1 MEGKAYTI
9 YSIITTL
16 LEEAGL
22 AAVVLWLLP
31 RFGID
36 VPPWGLTL
44 MMAALGI
51 YSYITYRLGKQ
62 ALNKRPVITPDMA
75 GSQGKMV
82 TPLAPQ
88 GYVRVG
94 GELWQASTE
103 GSVLGEGEEV
113 VVEGMKG
120 LVLIVNPI
128 LR

>member
-36 VPPWGLTL
+36 VPPWGLAL

-75 GSQGKMV
+75 GSQGKTV

-103 GSVLGEGEEV
+103 GSALGEGEEV

-120 LVLIVNPI
+120 LVLIVTPI